1 MARCL
6 WRLAVGGAGMLACI
20 LAACGPSVSSVTPR
34 TGSTGAH
41 VVIAGSGFG
50 ASQGTSQVLFAGASV
65 GPAVAWSETSL
76 TVAVPA
82 GANTGPLVVEVGGS
96 SSSPTGFIVTPPPL
110 PSVRIGTD
118 VPAAL
123 SEYPAAKAYEPP
135 REIRR
140 PDCLSQATM
149 A

>member
-1 MARCL
+1 MP
-6 WRLAVGGAGMLACI
+6 
-20 LAACGPSVSSVTPR
+20 LAAGCRWRGNAGVHSGRLRPQRFERDATDGLDR
-34 TGSTGAH
+34 R
-41 VVIAGSGFG
+41 AGSGFG

-140 PDCLSQATM
+140 LDCLSQATM